1 MGVSKVLAI
10 SALPLLLAGGMARA
24 GSGSFVGRWH
34 WDKAQSSSIPGEPA
48 PRDIVLNIAD
58 MSGGAL
64 KWTLTEIDP
73 EGGEHKES
81 FDGKSDG
88 TPTPVT
94 GAGGPMTA
102 AFTLTGATLKAVFKS
117 PDGSSDSWSCALA
130 PDGSKMNCQGLE
142 SDGKGHSAG
151 YTDVYDRM

>member
-1 MGVSKVLAI
+1 MGVSKVLAM
-10 SALPLLLAGGMARA
+10 SAVALVLVGGMARA
-24 GSGSFVGRWH
+24 GSGSFVGGWH

-48 PRDIVLNIAD
+48 PRDIVLDITD

-73 EGGEHKES
+73 QGGKHTES

-94 GAGGPMTA
+94 GAGGPTTA
-102 AFTLTGATLKAVFKS
+102 AFTLAGATLKAVFKS

-130 PDGSKMNCQGLE
+130 PDGRKMNCQGME